1 MRLRIAL
8 RLLVTIPLSGVVIAS
23 ILSAGWLVLGSP
35 TVARGTT
42 WFSITKVGDSEFIG
56 APDQPFFT
64 LVLGND
70 SRSISEDTGLGD
82 AIHVIGVNP
91 ATGQASILNVP
102 RDTEAPG
109 GGKINAFNSNG
120 GLPAMVEQLN
130 RMMGIEIKYA
140 ITTNFTGFMAMVD
153 EIGGIDIDVP
163 PVTEGDG
170 KWNDDNTGAFF
181 EPGPQKFN
189 GSQALAFSRDRY
201 DFETTGDVTRSA
213 NQARLII
220 AALATLRAQNPGDTG
235 TLKLAA
241 TLARHV
247 TTQNLS
253 LSEIYRLGRLALTVD
268 PTVIKNLTIP
278 VGGGS
283 GTNLSVGAG
292 ASELF
297 SDFADDATLQ
307 NH

>member
-1 MRLRIAL
+1 MRRHAAL
-8 RLLVTIPLSGVVIAS
+8 RLLFTIPLTGLIIAG

-35 TVARGTT
+35 TVARGAN
-42 WFSITKVGDSEFIG
+42 WFSVTKVGDSEFIG
-56 APDQPFFT
+56 APDQPFFA

-70 SRSISEDTGLGD
+70 SRSLEDTGLGD
-82 AIHVIGVNP
+82 AIHVVGVNP
-91 ATGQASILNVP
+91 TTKQASILNVP

-109 GGKINAFNSNG
+109 GGKINAFHSNG
-120 GLPAMVEQLN
+120 GLSATVEQLN
-130 RMMGIEIKYA
+130 RMMGIEIQYA

-153 EIGGIDIDVP
+153 KIGGIDIDVP

-170 KWNDDNTGAFF
+170 QWNDDNTGAFF
-181 EPGPQKFN
+181 QPGPQKFN
-189 GSQALAFSRDRY
+189 GTQALAFARNRY
-201 DFETTGDVTRSA
+201 DFEVTGDLSRTA

-235 TLKLAA
+235 TLKLTA
-241 TLARHV
+241 TLASHV

-253 LSEIYRLGRLALTVD
+253 LTEMYRLGRLGLTID
-268 PTVIKNLTIP
+268 PANVKSVTIP
-278 VGGGS
+278 VGSGS
-283 GTNLSVGAG
+283 GSNLSVGAG

-297 SDFADDATLQ
+297 SDFADDAILQ

>member
-1 MRLRIAL
+1 MRRHAAL
-8 RLLVTIPLSGVVIAS
+8 RLLFTIPLTGLIIAG

-35 TVARGTT
+35 TVARGAN
-42 WFSITKVGDSEFIG
+42 WFSVTKVGDSEFIG
-56 APDQPFFT
+56 APDQPFFA

-70 SRSISEDTGLGD
+70 SRSLADTGLGD
-82 AIHVIGVNP
+82 AIHVVGVNP
-91 ATGQASILNVP
+91 TTKQASILNVP

-120 GLPAMVEQLN
+120 GLPAIVEQLN
-130 RMMGIEIKYA
+130 RMMGIEIQYA

-153 EIGGIDIDVP
+153 KIGGIDIDVP

-170 KWNDDNTGAFF
+170 QWNDDNTGAFF
-181 EPGPQKFN
+181 QPGPQKFN
-189 GSQALAFSRDRY
+189 GTQALAFARNRY
-201 DFETTGDVTRSA
+201 DFEVTGDLSRTA

-220 AALATLRAQNPGDTG
+220 AALTTLRAQNPGDTG
-235 TLKLAA
+235 TLKLVAI
-241 TLARHV
+241 LASHV

-253 LSEIYRLGRLALTVD
+253 LTEMYRLGRLGLTID
-268 PTVIKNLTIP
+268 PANVKSVTIP
-278 VGGGS
+278 VGSGS
-283 GTNLSVGAG
+283 GSNLSVGAG

-297 SDFADDATLQ
+297 SDFADDAILQ

>member
-1 MRLRIAL
+1 MRRHAAL
-8 RLLVTIPLSGVVIAS
+8 RLLFTIPLTGLIIAG

-35 TVARGTT
+35 TVARGAN
-42 WFSITKVGDSEFIG
+42 WFSVTKVGDSEFIG
-56 APDQPFFT
+56 APDQPFFA

-70 SRSISEDTGLGD
+70 SRSLEDTGLGD
-82 AIHVIGVNP
+82 AIHVVGVNP
-91 ATGQASILNVP
+91 TTKQASILNVP

-109 GGKINAFNSNG
+109 GGKINAFHSNG
-120 GLPAMVEQLN
+120 GLSATVEQLN
-130 RMMGIEIKYA
+130 RMMGIEIQYA

-153 EIGGIDIDVP
+153 KIGGIDIDVP

-170 KWNDDNTGAFF
+170 QWNDDNTGAFF
-181 EPGPQKFN
+181 QPGPQKFN
-189 GSQALAFSRDRY
+189 GTQALAFARNRY
-201 DFETTGDVTRSA
+201 DFEVTGDLSRTA

-235 TLKLAA
+235 TLKLVA
-241 TLARHV
+241 TLASHV

-253 LSEIYRLGRLALTVD
+253 LTEMYRLGRLGLTID
-268 PTVIKNLTIP
+268 PANVKSVTIP
-278 VGGGS
+278 VGSGS
-283 GTNLSVGAG
+283 GGNLSVGAG

-297 SDFADDATLQ
+297 SDFADDAILQ